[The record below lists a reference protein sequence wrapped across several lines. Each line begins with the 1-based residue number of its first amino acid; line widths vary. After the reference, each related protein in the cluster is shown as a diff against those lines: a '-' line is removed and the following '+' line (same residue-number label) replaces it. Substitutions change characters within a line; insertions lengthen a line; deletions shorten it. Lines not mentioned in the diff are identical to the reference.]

1 MAEHYYGQVDSH
13 ADLRFEKK
21 RQKSLMIAYLLWF
34 LAGGTGAHRY
44 YLDDVKSGL
53 IQSCMLIFSVV
64 FFGSA
69 GLYVFMALA
78 IWVLIDAI
86 MIPFM
91 AN

>member
-1 MAEHYYGQVDSH
+1 MAGQYHGHVDSH
-13 ADLRFEKK
+13 ADLRFEKT
-21 RQKSLMIAYLLWF
+21 RQKSLVIAYLLWF

-44 YLDDVKSGL
+44 YLDDVKGGL
-53 IQSCMLIFSVV
+53 IQSCMLIFSVI
-64 FFGSA
+64 FIGSA
-69 GLYVFMALA
+69 GLYIILALG